1 MPRPL
6 PRDRWLAESAE
17 RFAALDVWR
26 QAHPTATWAEIE
38 AAVDAQLGPLRARLL
53 GETAMASAAT
63 DLGAARR
70 VCAACG
76 ERLVSAGARRRR
88 LRSDQDEAIDLERS
102 YARCPACGT
111 GLFPPG

>member
-6 PRDRWLAESAE
+6 PRERWLAEAAD

-26 QAHPTATWAEIE
+26 QAYPKATWEEIE
-38 AAVDAQLGPLRARLL
+38 TAIDAQLGPLRAAML
-53 GETAMASAAT
+53 GATAMASDAT
-63 DLGAARR
+63 HLDGAERT
-70 VCAACG
+70 CPQCG
-76 ERLVSAGARRRR
+76 ERLTAAGKRRRR
-88 LRSDQDEAIDLERS
+88 LRGEGDIPLELERT